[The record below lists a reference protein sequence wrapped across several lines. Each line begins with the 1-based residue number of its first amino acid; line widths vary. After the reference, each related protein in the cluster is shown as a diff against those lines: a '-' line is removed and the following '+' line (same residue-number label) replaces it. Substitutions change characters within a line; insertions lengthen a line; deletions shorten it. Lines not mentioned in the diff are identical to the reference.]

1 MNALTTAAGQSDG
14 TLNKLLTDPSLYN
27 HLDDAA
33 CQVSKAA
40 PQLNLILRDLET
52 FADKL
57 ARHPEALG
65 IGGVVRPGN
74 GLKDP
79 PRYPKAGVVPP

>member
-1 MNALTTAAGQSDG
+1 MQAVGQSNG

-33 CQVSKAA
+33 CQAAKAA
-40 PQLNLILRDLET
+40 PQLNLILKDLET

-57 ARHPEALG
+57 ARHPEL
-65 IGGVVRPGN
+65 IGVGGAIRPSM

-79 PRYPKAGVVPP
+79 PSPPPGLIIPPEHP